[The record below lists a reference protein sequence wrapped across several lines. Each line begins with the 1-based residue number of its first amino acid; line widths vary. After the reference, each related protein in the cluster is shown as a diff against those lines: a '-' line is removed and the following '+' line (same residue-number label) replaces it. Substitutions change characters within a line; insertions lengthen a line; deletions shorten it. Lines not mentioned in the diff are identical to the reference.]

1 MSKYANYKEN
11 WYNSPNYSNQS
22 SIGFNRTYDDYDD
35 WGSYNQTYKPKKE
48 KKYQSASFNW
58 NWSSFTLKEDDDSQ
72 LYTKEA
78 ESFFTPRAY
87 DLERKFKY
95 KLDDESANIVK
106 DLSRM
111 FYHKMME
118 ETDYLKTNI
127 DESSMD
133 DKELEHYQKV
143 AYILEN
149 SWDKDVPGHS
159 PLEKAIFVYNELTE
173 DQKGAKQL
181 KDMSVQQLEQGFKR
195 VEDVDRSVYED
206 KDLNEIFEMCDF
218 AKNLKSNIFKKLS
231 LIKHF
236 GAKFKVEKEIKE
248 KAVQN
253 SKLLAPKFLEQYEQ
267 LALLDKYQ
275 YALPQ
280 FRANLA
286 LKNLNIRTP
295 IDRTDHLQRIIIEV
309 DKSGSMHDSLKQQ
322 WVCSIL
328 IDRMKYVVKGDAEI
342 YFSYFVGNVHTMIH
356 IKNREDV
363 LKFWKN
369 TYTPNPGGGGTDLGR
384 VVRTIKSQIESGD
397 FYGFGDLRQE
407 KPEILV
413 INDGWKAAALYS
425 NI

>member
-22 SIGFNRTYDDYDD
+22 SIGFNRRYDDYDD
-35 WGSYNQTYKPKKE
+35 WGTSASDYGYRPEKK

-58 NWSSFTLKEDDDSQ
+58 NWSNFTLKEDDDSQ

-95 KLDDESANIVK
+95 KLDDESNNIVK

-118 ETDYLKTNI
+118 ETDYLRTDI
-127 DESSMD
+127 DESTMD
-133 DKELEHYQKV
+133 EKELEHYQKI

-149 SWDKDVPGHS
+149 SWDKDVPGNS
-159 PLEKAIFVYNELTE
+159 PLEKAIFVYNELTQE
-173 DQKGAKQL
+173 QKEGKQL
-181 KDMSVQQLEQGFKR
+181 SQMTAKELEQGFKR
-195 VEDVDRSVYED
+195 VDEADRSIYED
-206 KDLNEIFEMCDF
+206 KELNEIIEMCDF

-286 LKNLNIRTP
+286 TKNLSIKTP
-295 IDRTDHLQRIIIEV
+295 VDRTDHLQRIICVV
-309 DKSGSMHDSLKQQ
+309 D
-322 WVCSIL
+322 
-328 IDRMKYVVKGDAEI
+328 
-342 YFSYFVGNVHTMIH
+342 
-356 IKNREDV
+356 
-363 LKFWKN
+363 
-369 TYTPNPGGGGTDLGR
+369 
-384 VVRTIKSQIESGD
+384 ESGK
-397 FYGFGDLRQE
+397 Q
-407 KPEILV
+407 
-413 INDGWKAAALYS
+413 NCHLYLA
-425 NI
+425 IV